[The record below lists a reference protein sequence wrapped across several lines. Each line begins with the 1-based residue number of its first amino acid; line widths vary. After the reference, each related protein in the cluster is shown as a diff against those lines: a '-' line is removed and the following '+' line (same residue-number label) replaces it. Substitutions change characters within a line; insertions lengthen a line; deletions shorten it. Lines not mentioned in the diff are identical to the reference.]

1 MTAAGPP
8 RPPGVAPERT
18 ALAWT
23 RTLLSYGVCV
33 LLCLRLARGSPVLL
47 AAVAAG
53 GGLAVAALGGA
64 ARGRQRELPAGT
76 GLAPV
81 QAAVAAGLTVLLA
94 VAAAALV
101 LVD

>member
-1 MTAAGPP
+1 MTPP

-23 RTLLSYGVCV
+23 RTVLSYGACV
-33 LLCLRLARGSPVLL
+33 LLCLRLARGSPAVF

-53 GGLAVAALGGA
+53 GAVAVGTLGA
-64 ARGRQRELPAGT
+64 TARSRQRRLPT
-76 GLAPV
+76 GRGPAPF

-101 LVD
+101 LIGTR

>member
-8 RPPGVAPERT
+8 RPSGVAPERT

-23 RTLLSYGVCV
+23 RTFLSYGVCV

-47 AAVAAG
+47 GAVAVG
-53 GGLAVAALGGA
+53 GGLAVAALGTA
-64 ARGRQRELPAGT
+64 VRDRHRELPART

-81 QAAVAAGLTVLLA
+81 QAAVAAGVTVLLA
-94 VAAAALV
+94 VAAAVLV